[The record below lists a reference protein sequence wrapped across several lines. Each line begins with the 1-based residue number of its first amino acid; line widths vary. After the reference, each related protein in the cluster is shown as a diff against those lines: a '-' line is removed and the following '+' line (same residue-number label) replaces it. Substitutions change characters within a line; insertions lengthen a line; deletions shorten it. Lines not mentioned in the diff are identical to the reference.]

1 MSFSNKIRGLKEVW
15 AFDNRAWLTF
25 TKLFF
30 PKENLQVY
38 RFGGMD
44 ILIDRAGGDA
54 NGARELL
61 TSPMYRRFIPKMKLD
76 GPANVLDL
84 GANNGGFPLLLAAS
98 GVQLKKV
105 VSVELNPR
113 TFTRLRFNL
122 VRNLNCDVV
131 PLNAAVCGE
140 ERTIEVGLGS
150 GSAGDS
156 IYRQSDNA
164 DGEVVSVKGLTFD
177 QIYEQNFAGELIDI
191 CKMDVEGAEF
201 EILRSTSHGML
212 SRCRYVIMEIHENDS
227 RRAEEIFAAMKAVG
241 LHNQPQDADAD
252 PAVHFFVRSETE

>member
-1 MSFSNKIRGLKEVW
+1 VYRYRGL
-15 AFDNRAWLTF
+15 
-25 TKLFF
+25 
-30 PKENLQVY
+30 
-38 RFGGMD
+38 D

-61 TSPMYRRFIPKMKLD
+61 TSPMYRRYIPKMKFG

-84 GANNGGFPLLLAAS
+84 GANNGGFPLLLSVS
-98 GVQLKKV
+98 GVDLKKV

-122 VRNLNCDVV
+122 VRNLDCETVA
-131 PLNAAVCGE
+131 LNAALTGE
-140 ERTIEVGLGS
+140 ARKIAVSLGS

-164 DGEVVSVKGLTFD
+164 EGDVINVQGMTFD
-177 QIYEQNFAGELIDI
+177 QLYDAHFAGELIDI

-201 EILRSTSHGML
+201 EVVRHPSHQML
-212 SRCRYVIMEIHENDS
+212 GRCRYVIMEIHENAE
-227 RRAEEIFAAMKAVG
+227 RRAEEIFRELENLG
-241 LHNQPQDADAD
+241 LVRQDPEPDAD
-252 PAVHFFVRSETE
+252 PAVHFFANSRL

>member
-1 MSFSNKIRGLKEVW
+1 MSLRNKIRGLKEVW

-38 RFGGMD
+38 RYHGLD
-44 ILIDRAGGDA
+44 ILVDRAGGDA

-61 TSPMYRRFIPKMKLD
+61 TSPMYRRFIPQMKFD

-84 GANNGGFPLLLAAS
+84 GANNGGFPLLLAVS
-98 GVQLKKV
+98 GVKLRKV

-113 TFTRLRFNL
+113 TFTRLKFNL
-122 VRNLNCDVV
+122 VRNLDCDVV
-131 PLNAAVCGE
+131 ALNAALTGDEKTLV
-140 ERTIEVGLGS
+140 VALGS

-164 DGEVVSVKGLTFD
+164 AGEKMEIGGKTFD
-177 QIYEQNFAGELIDI
+177 QIYDREFSGALVDI

-201 EILRSTSHGML
+201 EVLRRPSHQML
-212 SRCRYVIMEIHENDS
+212 GRCRYVIMEIHENES
-227 RRAEEIFAAMKAVG
+227 QPASEIFREMENLGFARQQQEAG
-241 LHNQPQDADAD
+241 TD
-252 PAVHFFVRSETE
+252 PAVYFFVNTRLA